1 MNWCPNQPGN
11 AILCFDSFHLK
22 TLKNII
28 TNLTANDL
36 SGSPYRG
43 EIAGSN
49 RLGAEAGIIRGV
61 IPKPSPNGVR
71 LESIV

>member
-1 MNWCPNQPGN
+1 MKCK
-11 AILCFDSFHLK
+11 D
-22 TLKNII
+22 
-28 TNLTANDL
+28 LTANDL

-49 RLGAEAGIIRGV
+49 RLGAEAGIIREV

-71 LESIV
+71 LESIVQSYSGVAWIPS